1 MYAEVYLSRIEKL
14 NLMIDQKIKEKD
26 DLKAMMTCIG
36 SFDYSK
42 ERVQTS
48 PSGEAPFE
56 TTIEKII
63 KLEEEITQKIDEYI
77 DLKDEAINKIHE
89 LPNPIHA
96 KILYEKYVK
105 LKSIDDIANIIKKS
119 YSHTVNLHRAAL
131 KAFDTL
137 NVD

>member
-26 DLKAMMTCIG
+26 DLKAMITCIG

-63 KLEEEITQKIDEYI
+63 KLEEEITKKIDEYV
-77 DLKDEAINKIHE
+77 DLKEEAINKIHE

-96 KILYEKYVK
+96 KILYDRYVEF
-105 LKSIDDIANIIKKS
+105 KSMKDIADEIGKS
-119 YSHTVNLHRAAL
+119 DSHTGNLKREAL
-131 KAFDTL
+131 KAL
-137 NVD
+137 SCLLC